1 MDRELLIWLIVTAA
15 AVSLIG
21 PISQYVARNHDKAR
35 VDMHTEVVRSLVRT
49 SALLTP
55 EQLEGE
61 QIEHSVDYTLP
72 GVYILFNERKQWYYT
87 GQAENMLERV
97 REQLAGE
104 GNQMVYTDYLAGD
117 GCTIRMIPLED
128 SGLATLDA
136 LERRVILIY
145 KEQYPD
151 SP

>member
-1 MDRELLIWLIVTAA
+1 MGSEVWIWLIVSVA

-21 PISQYVARNHDKAR
+21 PISQLVARNHDQAR
-35 VDMHTEVVRSLVRT
+35 VDMHTEVVRALVRT

-55 EQLEGE
+55 EQLRDEKHAVE
-61 QIEHSVDYTLP
+61 YAVP

-97 REQLAGE
+97 EAQLAGG
-104 GNQMVYTDYLAGD
+104 GNQTVYADYLAGD
-117 GCTIRMIPLED
+117 GYTIRMIPLED

-145 KEQYPD
+145 KAQYPD